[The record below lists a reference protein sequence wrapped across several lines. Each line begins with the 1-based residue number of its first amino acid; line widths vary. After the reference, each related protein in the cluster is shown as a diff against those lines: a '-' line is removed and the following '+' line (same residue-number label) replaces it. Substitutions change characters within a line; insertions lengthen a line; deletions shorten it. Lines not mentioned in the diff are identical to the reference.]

1 MPKIV
6 VTDENFDFLSRVAK
20 VSKKTVDEVGSI
32 IMAMELVRLNLDI
45 QRVPKLKPKKS
56 KSK

>member
-1 MPKIV
+1 MAKIV
-6 VTDENFDFLSRVAK
+6 VTDKNFEFLSRVAK
-20 VSKKTVDEVGSI
+20 IANKTVDEVGSI
-32 IMAMELVRLNLDI
+32 IMAMELVRLNIDL